1 MMRSFGGHSDILKDI
16 LLVLT
21 QIYQKELNLFACS
34 YYLPQ
39 SFLFLVH
46 TQILQLVLVPHNP
59 SLLTILLSSWFTYVH
74 VLTRLPALVLR
85 PRGFHHPFY

>member
-1 MMRSFGGHSDILKDI
+1 M
-16 LLVLT
+16 LT

-39 SFLFLVH
+39 SLRFLVH

-59 SLLTILLSSWFTYVH
+59 SPLTILLSSWFTYVH
-74 VLTRLPALVLR
+74 VLYKASGVGAQTQGFPPSFLLAKLR
-85 PRGFHHPFY
+85 EV